1 MENERTD
8 TDRARDERVYTVSE
22 VTSLV
27 KEVLESSLPLFW
39 VEGEISNFTHHR
51 SGHMYFSLK
60 DERSKLP
67 AVMFK
72 FKNQALRFVPKDGLK
87 VVAWGQIRVYEPSGR
102 YQLYVEQMRPAGVG
116 DLAAAFEKLK
126 AKLSA
131 EGLFD
136 AERKR
141 PIPRFPGTVAVVTS
155 PTGAAVRDVIRVV
168 KARWPSTRLVVV
180 PASVQGNSAAPEIA
194 EAMRLVDEWGGADV
208 MIVGRG
214 GGSLEDLW
222 AFNEEGVA
230 RAISAAVTPVV
241 SAVGHEVDFTIADF
255 VADVRAATP
264 SNAGELVV
272 SDRADILR
280 AVSSSV
286 ERLRNGV
293 ARGMTARWDRVR
305 STLSAYGMRAPA
317 RLVERFS
324 ERVDELSGRL
334 ASRARDRVALAGQR
348 LGQALAELRLADP
361 TNILG
366 RGFAAVALLPA
377 LSPVRSVRDVGAG
390 ASVRVTVR
398 DGAFDCLVESVE
410 GGAGRK
416 RSTGRKS

>member
-1 MENERTD
+1 VENERTD
-8 TDRARDERVYTVSE
+8 TDRTRDERVYSVSE

-60 DERSKLP
+60 DEKSKLP

-102 YQLYVEQMRPAGVG
+102 YQLYVEQMRPVGVG

-141 PIPRFPGTVAVVTS
+141 PVPRFPGTVAVVTS

-180 PASVQGNSAAPEIA
+180 PAAVQGTSAAPEIA
-194 EAMRLVDEWGGADV
+194 EAIRLVDEWGDADV

-222 AFNEEGVA
+222 AFNEEEVA

-272 SDRADILR
+272 PDRADILR

-286 ERLRNGV
+286 ERLGNGV
-293 ARGMTARWDRVR
+293 TRGMTARWDRVR
-305 STLSAYGMRAPA
+305 SALSAYGMRAPA

-334 ASRARDRVALAGQR
+334 ASRTRDRVALAGQR